1 MFDGAEPAASGA
13 AAREVRTTCPYCGVG
28 CGVVAG
34 VAADGRVAVRG
45 DSDHPANRGR
55 LCSKGSALADTLVPG
70 EAGGRLLHPEIGGRR
85 VAWDTALAEVATRF
99 KDTIAE
105 HGPDSVAFYVSGQ
118 LLTEDYYVANK
129 LMKGFIGSANIDTNS
144 RLCMASSVAGHK
156 RGLGADAVPGTY
168 ADFETAKLVVL
179 VGSNLAWC
187 HPVLNQR
194 LLAARAAQGTRIV
207 VVDPRRTA
215 SVDGADR
222 HLALAAGTDSVLFNG
237 LLAYLHATG
246 RTDAVFVGRRT
257 SGSEDALAAAR
268 AEAPDIATVARRC
281 KLSEAEVAAFYA
293 EFATTE
299 RVVTVYSQGVN
310 QSSQGTDTVNAI
322 LNVHFLTG
330 RIGQPGMGPFSVTG
344 QPNAMGGREVGGLA
358 NQLAAHMGFTVE
370 EVDRVRRFWDAP
382 RMAVKPGLKAVDLF
396 RAIERGS
403 VKAVWIMATNPAV
416 SMPDAGRIRRAL
428 ANCPTVVVSDCIRD
442 TDTGRLAHIR
452 LPAAGW
458 SEKDGTV
465 TNSDRTISRQRA
477 FRPFEGEARPDWWI
491 LTQVARRMGFADAFA
506 YESAAGVFREH
517 AALSAFENGADWMSE
532 RAFDIGALAG
542 IGDAEFETLA
552 PFPWPWRAGEAPR
565 QRLFADGRFL
575 TEDRRARF
583 VPVTTRALPRSLP
596 DGALLLNSGRL
607 RDQWH
612 TMTRTGLAPRLSAHA
627 PEPCLD
633 VHPAD
638 AAARGLEDGG
648 LARVVTVA
656 GEALARVRVTDGQG
670 EGTAFLPM
678 HWTDRFTGSCVIGR
692 LVDDEAVDPQSGQP
706 DLKRMPATVQPYR
719 PGWTAFLLTR
729 RPVEPAHGGY
739 WARRAVAGGHLIEMA
754 GTGAI
759 PADLDTGWLPGFAPD
774 GAVIEFS
781 DAARGGYRKAWLSGD
796 RLEACLFVTA
806 TTAAASRLPGRDWL
820 AGLLEADGVDDG
832 LRGALLAGRAPGA
845 RADEGRIVCSCF
857 SVGVN
862 RLIAAIRD
870 QGMTSVQ
877 EIGAALKAG
886 TNCGSCVPEL
896 KEVLR
901 HAHRRE
907 MA

>member
-1 MFDGAEPAASGA
+1 MFDGPESPSG
-13 AAREVRTTCPYCGVG
+13 AREVRTTCPYCGVG
-28 CGVVAG
+28 CGVVAR
-34 VAADGRVAVRG
+34 VAADGAVAVRG
-45 DSDHPANRGR
+45 DADHPANRGR
-55 LCSKGSALADTLVPG
+55 LCSKGAALADTLVPG
-70 EAGGRLLHPEIGGRR
+70 ETGGRLLFPEIDGRR
-85 VAWDTALAEVATRF
+85 VTWDKALAEVATRF
-99 KDTIAE
+99 ADTIAR

-156 RGLGADAVPGTY
+156 RGLGADAVPGSY
-168 ADFETAKLVVL
+168 ADFETADLVVL

-194 LLAARAAQGTRIV
+194 LLAAKAARGTRII

-215 SVDGADR
+215 TVDGADA
-222 HLALAAGTDSVLFNG
+222 HLAPQAGTDSVLFNG
-237 LLAYLHATG
+237 LLTHLHANG
-246 RTDAVFVGRRT
+246 HTDAVFVGKHT
-257 SGSEDALAAAR
+257 SGEADALAAAR
-268 AEAPDIATVARRC
+268 AEAPDIATVAGRC
-281 KLSEAEVAAFYA
+281 KLSVAEVAAFYA
-293 EFATTE
+293 EFATAE

-310 QSSQGTDTVNAI
+310 QSSQGTDTVNSI

-330 RIGQPGMGPFSVTG
+330 RIGRPGMGPFSVTG

-370 EVDRVRRFWDAP
+370 EIDRVRRFWNAP
-382 RMAVKPGLKAVDLF
+382 RVAAKPGLKAVDLF
-396 RAIERGS
+396 RAIERGT

-416 SMPDAGRIRRAL
+416 SMPDAGRVRRAL
-428 ANCPTVVVSDCIRD
+428 AACPTVVVSDCIGD
-442 TDTGRLAHIR
+442 TDTGRLAHVR

-477 FRPFEGEARPDWWI
+477 FRDFEGEARPDWWI
-491 LTQVARRMGFADAFA
+491 ITQVARRLGFADGFGFA
-506 YESAAGVFREH
+506 SAAAVFREH
-517 AALSAFENGADWMSE
+517 AALSGFENDGS

-542 IGDAEFETLA
+542 IGDAEFETLS
-552 PFPWPWRAGEAPR
+552 PFPWPWRSGGQPQA
-565 QRLFADGRFL
+565 RLFSENRFFTDDG
-575 TEDRRARF
+575 RARF
-583 VPVTTRALPRSLP
+583 VPVTTRSLPRSLP
-596 DGALLLNSGRL
+596 DGALLLNTGRL

-612 TMTRTGLAPRLSAHA
+612 TMTRTGLSPRLSAHA

-633 VHPAD
+633 LHPSD
-638 AAARGLEDGG
+638 AAARGLTDGG

-656 GEALARVRVTDGQG
+656 GEALARVRVTDAQG

-678 HWTDRFTGSCVIGR
+678 HWTDRFTESCVIGR
-692 LVDDEAVDPQSGQP
+692 LIDDEAVDPHSGQP
-706 DLKRMPATVQPYR
+706 DLKRMPATVQLYR
-719 PGWTAFLLTR
+719 PDWTAFLLTR
-729 RPVEPAHGGY
+729 APVEPAHGGY
-739 WARRAVAGGHLIEMA
+739 WARRAVTGGHLIEMA
-754 GTGAI
+754 GIGAI
-759 PADLDTGWLPGFAPD
+759 PAEADAEWLPGFEPD

-781 DAARGGYRKAWLSGD
+781 DAARGGYRKAWLRGD
-796 RLEACLFVTA
+796 RLEACLFVS
-806 TTAAASRLPGRDWL
+806 AAGRLPARDWL
-820 AGLLEADGVDDG
+820 AGLLAVGGVEEG
-832 LRGALLAGRAPGA
+832 ARGALLAGRAPGVA
-845 RADEGRIVCSCF
+845 PDEGRVVCSCF

-870 QGMTSVQ
+870 QGLASVA

-901 HAHRRE
+901 HAGLRE
-907 MA
+907 LA